1 MKKFWPFDGTSSFFP
16 TLMTF
21 LRPFFVTNMKS
32 NYMFLMV
39 LNQFL
44 GSMELFDKRI
54 LAHYGHADYLIQT
67 NYFILSI
74 FYIVNILYCQYFIL
88 SIFYIVNICI
98 KIHIFKVARSVSGV
112 GVTLKQKFLAFWGH
126 NLFFHILCYHLIS
139 YFTCYQVY
147 TVNSGKYLGM
157 LNW

>member
-1 MKKFWPFDGTSSFFP
+1 MVLDEKVLTFWRHVLFFSHADDLFKAIFCYKYEIKLYVFDGAKSIP
-16 TLMTF
+16 GIDGTF
-21 LRPFFVTNMKS
+21 WQKDFGPLRPCWLP
-32 NYMFLMV
+32 YP
-39 LNQFL
+39 NQL
-44 GSMELFDKRI
+44 
-54 LAHYGHADYLIQT
+54 
-67 NYFILSI
+67 